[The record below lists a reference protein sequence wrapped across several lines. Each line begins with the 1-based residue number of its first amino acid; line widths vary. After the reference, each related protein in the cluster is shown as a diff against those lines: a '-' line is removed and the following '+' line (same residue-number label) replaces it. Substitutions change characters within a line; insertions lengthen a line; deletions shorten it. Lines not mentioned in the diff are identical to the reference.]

1 MHHTLVALVEDKPG
15 VLNRVASLMRRRAF
29 NIESLTV
36 GRTNEP
42 GVSRMTFV
50 IDGTQTGIDRVVA
63 NLYKLVNVLQVDD
76 LTGAPAVSRD
86 LALVKVAAGPLSRPR
101 LHQTIDEIGAHVVDT
116 GSTTVTVEITGEPP
130 QVDHAIERLRAL
142 GIVDM
147 VRTGG
152 TAMARGDRALR
163 IEQSPAAVAVGA

>member
-36 GRTNEP
+36 GRTDEP

-76 LTGAPAVSRD
+76 LTGTPAVSRD
-86 LALVKVAAGPLSRPR
+86 LALVKLSASPLSRAR
-101 LHQTIDEIGAHVVDT
+101 LHRTIDEVGGHVVDSGT
-116 GSTTVTVEITGEPP
+116 STVTVEITGEPP
-130 QVDHAIERLRAL
+130 RIDHAIDRLRAL
-142 GIVDM
+142 GIVEL
-147 VRTGG
+147 VRTGA
-152 TAMARGDRALR
+152 TAMARGDRTIKADAA
-163 IEQSPAAVAVGA
+163 PAAAVVGQ